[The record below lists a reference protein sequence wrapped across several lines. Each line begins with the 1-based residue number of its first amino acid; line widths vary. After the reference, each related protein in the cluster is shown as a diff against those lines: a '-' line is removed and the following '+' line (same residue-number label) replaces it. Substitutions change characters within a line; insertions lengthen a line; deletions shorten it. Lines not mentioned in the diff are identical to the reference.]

1 MRVPSLVVCLTAL
14 ALAGTGCRT
23 SAPSVAAPLAAA
35 DPADDP
41 CRAALA
47 VVAPG
52 PFATE
57 IAAQQ
62 RRASDLRTGDA
73 ALEQLGYF
81 FVARAR
87 LSHDDALYAAALAT
101 ASCLERRS
109 PSNDQARLL
118 RGHVRH
124 QQHRFAEAEALA
136 RSLVGS
142 RGLVLD
148 YALLGDAL
156 MEQGKLAEAADAYQ
170 RMIDL
175 KPYYQSYTRAAHLRW
190 LRGNLD
196 GAIDLMRKAVASASP
211 RDPESGSWARTRLA
225 DYYLQA
231 KRFDLARAE
240 CDAVLAARPGYAAA
254 LLVRGRLELAQD
266 RPLEA
271 VTALRAAEA
280 ANPLPDVRWMLADA
294 LRAAHLDAEAS
305 AVERSLVQE
314 GSLRDP
320 RTLALYLSTRGESPD
335 RAIDLARRELGVRG
349 DVFTQDALA
358 WALARAGRVD
368 EAAPHM
374 ALALAEGTADAR
386 LFLHGGVIAAATGD
400 RAAARR
406 LLGRAQAL
414 AQTLLPSERAILA
427 EARRAPVR
435 LAGEGPRRS
444 QERTSS

>member
-1 MRVPSLVVCLTAL
+1 MMRVRTIVVCLTAL
-14 ALAGTGCRT
+14 ALAGIACRPG
-23 SAPSVAAPLAAA
+23 APPAAAAAA
-35 DPADDP
+35 DLGSDP

-47 VVAPG
+47 PVAPG
-52 PFATE
+52 GPLDAE
-57 IAAQQ
+57 ISAQQ
-62 RRASDLRTGDA
+62 RRAADLRSGDA

-87 LSHDDALYAAALAT
+87 LSHDDALYEAALAT

-124 QQHRFAEAEALA
+124 QQHRFADAEALA
-136 RSLVGS
+136 RTLVGS
-142 RGLVLD
+142 RGLAMD
-148 YALLGDAL
+148 YGLLGDAL

-211 RDPESGSWARTRLA
+211 RDPEAGPWARTRLA

-231 KRFDLARAE
+231 GRFDRARAE
-240 CDAVLAARPGYAAA
+240 CDTVLAARPGHAAA
-254 LLVRGRLELAQD
+254 LLVLGRVHLAQG
-266 RPLEA
+266 RPPEA

-280 ANPLPDVRWMLADA
+280 ANPLPDVRWTLADA
-294 LRAAHLDAEAS
+294 LRAAGLDADA
-305 AVERSLVQE
+305 AVVEQSLVRE
-314 GSLRDP
+314 GALRDP
-320 RTLALYLSTRGESPD
+320 RTLALYLSTRRESPD
-335 RAIDLARRELGVRG
+335 RAIELARRELGLRG
-349 DVFTQDALA
+349 DVFTHDALA
-358 WALARAGRVD
+358 WALARAGRAG
-368 EAAPHM
+368 EAGPHM
-374 ALALAEGTADAR
+374 ARALAEGTADGR
-386 LFLHGGVIAAATGD
+386 LFLHGGVIAAAAGD
-400 RAAARR
+400 PARARR

-414 AQTLLPSERAILA
+414 AHTLLPSERAILA

-435 LAGEGPRRS
+435 LAGEGPRRL
-444 QERTSS
+444 QERTSP